1 MSNLRKPFTIPPA
14 RLVGGSL
21 IEAKTTDAEG
31 KPLVYK
37 SGPNAGKPR
46 STFDFAA
53 AVPKVAQS
61 LAVVNGQLQAVAGQ
75 PHWSYK
81 PADWDTNPATAG
93 MKYWGEDIW
102 AVACAAFPQGQYNR
116 PDFAFKITDGDSTI
130 PNKKGRKPVDQEGYK
145 GCWVLWFSSEYAPRT
160 FNANGTAPVDP
171 NSIKP
176 GHFIQVAGTVD
187 TNGSDNQPGVYLN
200 HSLVAHAGFGPEISW
215 GPSPTDVGFGRGGV
229 APGMSATPVG
239 ALPAAVAGALPAPGA
254 PAPVSLPAPTP
265 AAPLPAAAAPLPSAA
280 APAPTGVAPQPGFL
294 APGAPA
300 PSAPA
305 APAPVPSGPTMTAKA
320 GGVPWASF
328 AAQGWKEADARTQ
341 GYIV

>member
-1 MSNLRKPFTIPPA
+1 
-14 RLVGGSL
+14 
-21 IEAKTTDAEG
+21 
-31 KPLVYK
+31 
-37 SGPNAGKPR
+37 
-46 STFDFAA
+46 
-53 AVPKVAQS
+53 
-61 LAVVNGQLQAVAGQ
+61 
-75 PHWSYK
+75 
-81 PADWDTNPATAG
+81 
-93 MKYWGEDIW
+93 
-102 AVACAAFPQGQYNR
+102 VACAAFPQGQYNR

-176 GHFIQVAGTVD
+176 GHFVQVAGTVD

-215 GPSPTDVGFGRGGV
+215 GPSPTEVGFGRGGV

-254 PAPVSLPAPTP
+254 PAAASSPLPAP
-265 AAPLPAAAAPLPSAA
+265 AAALPTAAAPLPSAA
-280 APAPTGVAPQPGFL
+280 TPAPTGVAPAPGFL

-300 PSAPA
+300 PGAPA

-320 GGVPWASF
+320 GGVPWSSF